1 MTDDKNIP
9 KLDDIVDPAAPVN
22 ADEQKSAPVS
32 QDKPA
37 ATEPKAKA
45 KVGRPPSNSS
55 AGVIAALILSLSAAA
70 GSGYVLW
77 QTQENE
83 QQAQLEV
90 AKLSQ
95 RLQQSNAQLKGLD
108 QQLQQ
113 LQKQS
118 KSATATVLEQQ
129 QKLTTIDELLQSQQ
143 NRIYQLSN
151 AEPRDW
157 KLAEVEYL
165 AGLANQRLQMGRDVR
180 GALAL
185 LKDADKVLFNL
196 NDAGLYNVR
205 QSIRRDIAKLAV
217 TSRFDLEGNFQELV
231 VVGEQ
236 LPNLNLYKKPHFTA
250 DKQQAGQAVDQDSSD
265 WWAKVQQSLSGAL
278 DKLLSLVQIH
288 SRDLDIKPLPSTADS
303 LLLEQRLLLL
313 VDEAKSSLLLGQQK
327 IYRHSLEQLAENI
340 QRNYLDDDQRVAI
353 LNSINTLK
361 TLNIVPMLPDIS
373 GSQQAISQY
382 IAFSLRAGKGVT
394 APEPT
399 PDPVTDKPAKQ
410 ASSSVINDTQQ
421 QGE

>member
-1 MTDDKNIP
+1 MKDDENIP
-9 KLDDIVDPAAPVN
+9 KLDDIVDPAESVR
-22 ADEQKSAPVS
+22 ADEQKPVPVS
-32 QDKPA
+32 QDKPVVK
-37 ATEPKAKA
+37 EPTAKA
-45 KVGRPPSNSS
+45 KVGRPSSNSS

-77 QTQENE
+77 QSQENE
-83 QQAQLEV
+83 QQAQREV
-90 AKLSQ
+90 ATLTQ
-95 RLQQSNAQLKGLD
+95 RLQLSNAQLKGLG

-113 LQKQS
+113 LQEQS
-118 KSATATVLEQQ
+118 ESATKTAKQQQ

-143 NRIYQLSN
+143 KRIYELST

-165 AGLANQRLQMGRDVR
+165 AGLANQRLQMGRDV
-180 GALAL
+180 GSALAL
-185 LKDADKVLFNL
+185 LKDADKILFNL

-217 TSRFDLEGNFQELV
+217 TSRFDLEGNFQQLV

-236 LPNLNLYKKPHFTA
+236 LPHLSLYKKPHFTA
-250 DKQQAGQAVDQDSSD
+250 DQQQPDQANSQDSSD

-278 DKLLSLVQIH
+278 DKLLSLVQVH
-288 SRDLDIKPLPSTADS
+288 SRDLDIKPLPSAADS

-313 VDEAKSSLLLGQQK
+313 VDEAKSSLLLAQQK

-340 QRNYLDDDQRVAI
+340 QHNYLDDDQRVAV

-361 TLNIVPMLPDIS
+361 TLNIVPILPDIS

-382 IAFSLRAGKGVT
+382 IAFSLRAGKGIT
-394 APEPT
+394 APEPKL
-399 PDPVTDKPAKQ
+399 DPVTEQPAKQ
-410 ASSSVINDTQQ
+410 ASSAVTNDTQQ